1 MTAGRPGAIPPLTGA
16 AGRPTIPVVAIHDI
30 AARTLA
36 DEDTS
41 LGAYSGRTLLI
52 VNVASRCGMTPQYEG
67 LQRLHERYTDRGFA
81 VLGFPCNQFAG
92 QEPGTNEQIAEFC
105 SATYGVTFPV
115 FGKIKVNG
123 KKKHPIY
130 AALREKEDAD
140 GKAGRVKWNF
150 EKFLV
155 APGGEVVGRFR
166 PSTTPDDP
174 RVVSAIE
181 AVLPA

>member
-1 MTAGRPGAIPPLTGA
+1 MSSLPYDATVVTVTG
-16 AGRPTIPVVAIHDI
+16 
-30 AARTLA
+30 
-36 DEDTS
+36 EETS
-41 LGAYSGRTLLI
+41 LENLRDKALLV
-52 VNVASRCGMTPQYEG
+52 VNVASRCGLTPQYEQLEQ
-67 LQRLHERYTDRGFA
+67 LQKEYGPRGFQ
-81 VLGFPCNQFAG
+81 VVGFPCNQFAG

-105 SATYGVTFPV
+105 SATFGVTFPV

>member
-1 MTAGRPGAIPPLTGA
+1 MSSLPYDATVVTVTG
-16 AGRPTIPVVAIHDI
+16 
-30 AARTLA
+30 
-36 DEDTS
+36 EETS
-41 LGAYSGRTLLI
+41 LENLRDKALLV
-52 VNVASRCGMTPQYEG
+52 VNVASKCGLTPQYEQLEQ
-67 LQRLHERYTDRGFA
+67 LQKEYGPRGFQ
-81 VLGFPCNQFAG
+81 VVGFPCNQFAG

-105 SATYGVTFPV
+105 SATFGVTFPV

-130 AALREKEDAD
+130 AALREKQDAE

-174 RVVSAIE
+174 KVVSAIE

>member
-1 MTAGRPGAIPPLTGA
+1 MSTLPYDATVITVTGEA
-16 AGRPTIPVVAIHDI
+16 
-30 AARTLA
+30 
-36 DEDTS
+36 TS
-41 LGAYSGRTLLI
+41 LDSLRDKALLV
-52 VNVASRCGMTPQYEG
+52 VNVASRCGLTPQYEQLEQ
-67 LQRLHERYTDRGFA
+67 LQKEYGPRGFQ
-81 VLGFPCNQFAG
+81 VVGFPCNQFAG
-92 QEPGTNEQIAEFC
+92 QEPGTDEQIADFC

-123 KKKHPIY
+123 KNKHPIY
-130 AALREKEDAD
+130 EALREKKDAD

-166 PSTTPDDP
+166 PTTKPDDP
-174 RVVSAIE
+174 AVVSAIE

>member
-1 MTAGRPGAIPPLTGA
+1 MSSLPYDATVVTVTG
-16 AGRPTIPVVAIHDI
+16 
-30 AARTLA
+30 
-36 DEDTS
+36 EETS
-41 LGAYSGRTLLI
+41 LESLRDKALLV
-52 VNVASRCGMTPQYEG
+52 VNVASKCGLTPQYEQLEQ
-67 LQRLHERYTDRGFA
+67 LQKQYGPRGFQ
-81 VLGFPCNQFAG
+81 VVGFPCNQFAG

>member
-1 MTAGRPGAIPPLTGA
+1 MSSLPYDATVVTVTG
-16 AGRPTIPVVAIHDI
+16 
-30 AARTLA
+30 
-36 DEDTS
+36 EETS
-41 LGAYSGRTLLI
+41 LESLRDKALLV
-52 VNVASRCGMTPQYEG
+52 VNVASKCGLTPQYEQLEQ
-67 LQRLHERYTDRGFA
+67 LQKEYGPRGFQ
-81 VLGFPCNQFAG
+81 VVGFPCNQFAG

-174 RVVSAIE
+174 KVVSAIE

>member
-1 MTAGRPGAIPPLTGA
+1 MSSLPYDATVITVTG
-16 AGRPTIPVVAIHDI
+16 
-30 AARTLA
+30 
-36 DEDTS
+36 EETS
-41 LGAYSGRTLLI
+41 LDSLRDKALLV
-52 VNVASRCGMTPQYEG
+52 VNVASKCGLTPQYEQLEQ
-67 LQRLHERYTDRGFA
+67 LQKQYGARGFQ
-81 VLGFPCNQFAG
+81 VVGFPCNQFAG

-130 AALREKEDAD
+130 AALREKKDAD

-174 RVVSAIE
+174 SVVSAIE

>member
-1 MTAGRPGAIPPLTGA
+1 MSTLPYDATVITVTG
-16 AGRPTIPVVAIHDI
+16 
-30 AARTLA
+30 
-36 DEDTS
+36 EETS
-41 LGAYSGRTLLI
+41 LDSLRDKALLV
-52 VNVASRCGMTPQYEG
+52 VNVASRCGLTPQYEQLEQ
-67 LQRLHERYTDRGFA
+67 LQKEYGPRGFQ
-81 VLGFPCNQFAG
+81 VVGFPCNQFAG
-92 QEPGTNEQIAEFC
+92 QEPGTDEQIADFC

-123 KKKHPIY
+123 KNKHPIY
-130 AALREKEDAD
+130 EALREKKDAD

-166 PSTTPDDP
+166 PTTKPDDP
-174 RVVSAIE
+174 AVVSAIE

>member
-1 MTAGRPGAIPPLTGA
+1 MSSLPYDATVVTVTG
-16 AGRPTIPVVAIHDI
+16 
-30 AARTLA
+30 
-36 DEDTS
+36 EETS
-41 LGAYSGRTLLI
+41 LESLRDKALLV
-52 VNVASRCGMTPQYEG
+52 VNVASKCGLTPQYEQLEQ
-67 LQRLHERYTDRGFA
+67 LQKEYGPRGFQ
-81 VLGFPCNQFAG
+81 VVGFPCNQFAG

-115 FGKIKVNG
+115 FGKIRVNG

-174 RVVSAIE
+174 KVVSAIE